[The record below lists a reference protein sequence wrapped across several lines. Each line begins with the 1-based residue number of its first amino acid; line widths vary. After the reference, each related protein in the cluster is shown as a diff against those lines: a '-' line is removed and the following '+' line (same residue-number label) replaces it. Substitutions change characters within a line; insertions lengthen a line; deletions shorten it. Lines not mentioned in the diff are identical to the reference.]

1 MRADSER
8 SNRGAEYVLFA
19 AVVVCVACAFF
30 VMDYIPD
37 DSYISFR
44 YAENLAAGH
53 GLRFNPSEQPVEGYS
68 NFLWILFCALVHTLG
83 LNLPG
88 AIPTVGTLLSIF
100 NVTLLWALYRR
111 RGMPALQ
118 MLVPLLVLAGSGP
131 VVMYAVSGM
140 EMPLYAFLL
149 LLMLFALDSV
159 LVRGRTTD
167 YVLLVAAS
175 FLLALCRP
183 EGMAALPIAIGAVL
197 WLRRRESPKARAEAR
212 WRRKLF
218 LSLLVFAAC
227 LCVYHFWRVS
237 YFGEWLP
244 TPFLSKGGGGVSLGF
259 AWVENLKFYFVKH
272 MYYTP
277 PMGYYFFALF
287 ILSIAGL
294 KLSRS
299 EGGTRVTEGVAVLLV
314 AVYAL
319 IYINFRDWMPG
330 MRYHSPYIAVLLL
343 PAAQL
348 LTPVFAVERPKRSMA
363 PFWLAGFAVVLLNL
377 GVLAELRVVAHI
389 AETSNQLCPVALG
402 KWLKK
407 TMPSNAVLATSDVG
421 AIPYYSGLETIDI
434 HPNSLTDLTIAKN
447 GFSIDYIAQRNPDVI
462 IVPSRSFAV
471 AKFYPEHFQMASDK
485 RFDETRLLGVSRAD
499 WYEDRSYWVYVK
511 KSVPELTD
519 EQASGFPTGLGTMR
533 RVYK

>member
-1 MRADSER
+1 MTADTER
-8 SNRGAEYVLFA
+8 SSRGAEYVLFA
-19 AVVVCVACAFF
+19 AVVLCVACAFF
-30 VMDYIPD
+30 MMDYIPD

-44 YAENLAAGH
+44 YAENLANGH
-53 GLRFNPSEQPVEGYS
+53 GLRFNLNEQPVEGYS
-68 NFLWILFCALVHTLG
+68 NLLWILLCAFLHMLG
-83 LNLPG
+83 FNLPDVV
-88 AIPTVGTLLSIF
+88 PTVGTLLGIF

-118 MLVPLLVLAGSGP
+118 MLFPLLVLAGSGP

-149 LLMLFALDSV
+149 LLVLFSLDSV
-159 LVRGRTTD
+159 LSRGRTAD
-167 YVLLVAAS
+167 YAVLVAAS
-175 FLLALCRP
+175 FMLALCRP
-183 EGMAALPIAIGAVL
+183 EGMAALPIVVGAVL
-197 WLRRRESPKARAEAR
+197 WLKRREASGEAR
-212 WRRKLF
+212 WRKKLL
-218 LSLLVFAAC
+218 LSLVSFAVC
-227 LCVYHFWRVS
+227 LGVYHIWRVT

-244 TPFLSKGGGGVSLGF
+244 TPLLSKGGGGVSLVF
-259 AWVENLKFYFVKH
+259 AWVENLRFYFVKH

-277 PMGYYFFALF
+277 PVGYYFIALL

-294 KLSRS
+294 ALSRS
-299 EGGTRVTEGVAVLLV
+299 EGGKRTTEGVAVFLV

-319 IYINFRDWMPG
+319 IYFNFRDWMPG

-343 PAAQL
+343 PAAQIQAPL
-348 LTPVFAVERPKRSMA
+348 FAAERPKRSMIS
-363 PFWLAGFAVVLLNL
+363 FWLVGLAVVVLNL

-389 AETSNQLCPVALG
+389 SETSNQLCAVALG

-407 TMPSNAVLATSDVG
+407 TMPADAVLATSDVG

-434 HPNSLTDLTIAKN
+434 HPRSLTDLYIAKN
-447 GFSIDYIAQRNPDVI
+447 GFSIDYVVKRNPDVI

-471 AKFYPEHFQMASDK
+471 AKFYPEHFEMASDK

-499 WYEDRSYWVYVK
+499 WYDDRSYWVYVK
-511 KSVPELTD
+511 KGFPELSD
-519 EQASGFPTGLGTMR
+519 EQASAFPRGLGTLS